1 MSDITLTV
9 PETLDGERLDKCIV
23 QLYTGATRAR
33 VRRAIEESQVRVNG
47 KRGPKSA
54 LVHTGDVITF
64 PGEDVSHE
72 MDAALP
78 DPNTDPHVVYQDES
92 VIVCNKPAGMPCMP
106 LRPGELGTLA
116 SALLA
121 KFPELEGFGYGLREP
136 GLLHRLD
143 TDTSGLVV
151 FARTAAVFENL
162 RESLEDRLIEK
173 EYLVICEEANLTDRG
188 VIEVPLTNHPKDQR
202 RVLACIHPR
211 DVMRL
216 SPRPAVTQYEVL
228 DRKGRWALV
237 KVRLNK
243 ASRHQIRAHFA
254 HVEAP
259 LAGDTL
265 YGGPE
270 VPGLTRHAL
279 HASRVRHEPRPSFDV
294 RADLPADMAALLA
307 DA

>member
-9 PETLDGERLDKCIV
+9 PDTLDGERLDKCIV
-23 QLYTGATRAR
+23 QLYAGATRAR

-72 MDAALP
+72 ADAASA
-78 DPNTDPHVVYQDES
+78 DPNTDPHVVYEDAA
-92 VIVCNKPAGMPCMP
+92 VIVCDKPAGMPCMP
-106 LRPGELGTLA
+106 LRPGELGTL
-116 SALLA
+116 SNGLLA
-121 KFPELEGFGYGLREP
+121 KFPELQGVGYGPREP

-151 FARTAAVFENL
+151 FARTAQAFEIL
-162 RESLEDRLIEK
+162 KDSLEDRLLEK
-173 EYLVICEEANLTDRG
+173 EYLVICEEQNLTDRG
-188 VIEVPLTNHPKDQR
+188 TIEVPLTNHPKDQR
-202 RVLACIHPR
+202 RVLACVHPR

-216 SPRPAVTQYEVL
+216 SPRPASTEYEVVE
-228 DRKGRWALV
+228 RKGRWALV
-237 KVRLNK
+237 RVKLNK

-254 HVEAP
+254 HIEAP

-270 VPGLTRHAL
+270 VAGLTRHAL
-279 HASRVRHEPRPSFDV
+279 HASRVRHEHRPAFDV
-294 RADLPADMAALLA
+294 SSALPADMAQVLA
-307 DA
+307 EG